1 MNKLSFQKRSIF
13 KKYTLLNGFEFC
25 ARLWLAYILISN
37 SGVGIITKLEDLGMP
52 EHIYSII
59 KGMWDTGFMMHLVK
73 GIELVAG
80 LMLAFNIFVPLA
92 LVMLVPV
99 VVNIYGIHI
108 FLFGSFLTQGLAMLL
123 ICGVLIYNK
132 RNSFTPLL
140 KMK

>member
-1 MNKLSFQKRSIF
+1 MIVLIGSAGGIMQIKI
-13 KKYTLLNGFEFC
+13 KKYTELAL
-25 ARLWLAYILISN
+25 RLWLSYVLISN
-37 SGVGIITKLEDLGMP
+37 SGVGIITKIEDLGMP
-52 EHIYSII
+52 EHIYIII